1 MNAGPFETERDAR
14 KAAIGQGGPAEPDWS
29 ILSPGQRYKLLLNAC
44 ADAGVFLGAYD
55 HRIIEWLA
63 GWEDATVAVVAG
75 LIARAHA
82 AGQDTAG
89 GPGTAQPGGGWISG
103 PST

>member
-55 HRIIEWLA
+55 HRITEWLA

-75 LIARAHA
+75 LITRGHA
-82 AGQDTAG
+82 AGQDRS